1 MSKKIQMGTVRQE
14 ANVEVLFVNASIIS
28 KAIHALVAA
37 NSIMSRMTS
46 NYNPAIKPT
55 MAQAVNENGEG
66 MVDENGCEILEQA
79 VDENG
84 NKMFDY
90 DNVRLDAE
98 YVEQFHTRIVPF
110 IQELVDAFEQ

>member
-37 NSIMSRMTS
+37 NSIMNKMTS
-46 NYNPAIKPT
+46 GYNPAIKPT
-55 MAQAVNENGEG
+55 MTQAMNENGEG
-66 MVDENGCEILEQA
+66 IVDGEGREVFEQA
-79 VDENG
+79 VDKNG

-90 DNVRLDAE
+90 DNIRLDAE
-98 YVEQFHTRIVPF
+98 YVEQFHTRIMPF